1 MLATPDAT
9 DFTLSAAEVSPASD
23 DEEDEEPDGADD
35 DVVVGV
41 LPCAAPFVWLA
52 RLALARPVLLRA
64 AVERFAAPVV
74 PRFALAAR
82 LVAAPP
88 VLAAPVRLAA
98 PVLRLAVLVPR
109 LAVAPRF
116 AVLLLAVLLLAVLL
130 LAVLLLAVLLLAV
143 LLLAV
148 LRFAA
153 PRLAVLAEPAPR
165 AREVE
170 ADLRAP
176 DAAPFLAA
184 ERRDVE
190 ALLAPARPD
199 DARLELLPPD
209 VERLRA
215 LDARFVPVL
224 LFERPLDRLP
234 LLLALLRDDFVAMCG
249 LLRGGCAA
257 NVASSAH
264 GPQLSF
270 WIARA

>member
-1 MLATPDAT
+1 MFATPDAT
-9 DFTLSAAEVSPASD
+9 DFTLSAAELSPASD
-23 DEEDEEPDGADD
+23 DEEDEELDGAGDD
-35 DVVVGV
+35 AAVVAV
-41 LPCAAPFVWLA
+41 LFCAPPLVWLA
-52 RLALARPVLLRA
+52 RLAPARPVLLRA
-64 AVERFAAPVV
+64 AVDRFAAPVE
-74 PRFALAAR
+74 PRFVLAAR

-109 LAVAPRF
+109 LAAVPRLVAVPRFAAPLLAAPRLAAPRLAAVLRLVAPRF
-116 AVLLLAVLLLAVLL
+116 
-130 LAVLLLAVLLLAV
+130 
-143 LLLAV
+143 
-148 LRFAA
+148 
-153 PRLAVLAEPAPR
+153 AVLAEPAPR
-165 AREVE
+165 DVE

-176 DAAPFLAA
+176 DAAPFFAA
-184 ERRDVE
+184 EPRDDD

-199 DARLELLPPD
+199 DARLVLLPPD

-264 GPQLSF
+264 GPQISF

>member
-9 DFTLSAAEVSPASD
+9 DFTLSAAELSPASD
-23 DEEDEEPDGADD
+23 DEDDEEPDGADD
-35 DVVVGV
+35 AVVAAVPV
-41 LPCAAPFVWLA
+41 CAAPFVWLA
-52 RLALARPVLLRA
+52 RLAPARPVLLRA

-74 PRFALAAR
+74 PRFALLPR
-82 LVAAPP
+82 FVVAPP
-88 VLAAPVRLAA
+88 VLAAPVRLA
-98 PVLRLAVLVPR
+98 VLVPRLAVLVPR
-109 LAVAPRF
+109 LAVAPRLAAVPRFAAPRF
-116 AVLLLAVLLLAVLL
+116 AVLLF
-130 LAVLLLAVLLLAV
+130 
-143 LLLAV
+143 AV

-165 AREVE
+165 ARDVE

-176 DAAPFLAA
+176 DAAPFFAA

-199 DARLELLPPD
+199 DARLALLLLLPPD

-215 LDARFVPVL
+215 LDARLVPVL

-270 WIARA
+270 WIARV

>member
-9 DFTLSAAEVSPASD
+9 DFTLSAAELSPASD

-116 AVLLLAVLLLAVLL
+116 AVLL